1 MNVKKLLKNKSTGFY
16 CSLAAVICT
25 LAGLIVFINLKTVS
39 VESTETPGA
48 VIALSAVT
56 MALCVVTA
64 FKDMLKIPSL
74 LSFTLSM
81 ITFAVFLK
89 GRVSYLA
96 FYFSGDVMNTGLSPL
111 FIVSC
116 AAFLLSVVF
125 AAMAVCLKQEK

>member
-25 LAGLIVFINLKTVS
+25 LVGLIVFINLKTVS
-39 VESTETPGA
+39 VESTEIPSA
-48 VIALSAVT
+48 VIALSVVT
-56 MALCVVTA
+56 AILCLITA
-64 FKDMLKIPSL
+64 FKDMFKIPSL
-74 LSFTLSM
+74 LAFTASM
-81 ITFAVFLK
+81 ITFTVFLK

-125 AAMAVCLKQEK
+125 ATMAVCLKQEK